1 MVSRGSRPTEYV
13 CTFCG
18 EPQARVKRLIA
29 GPGSVFICDG
39 CVRLCQQI
47 MVQEAQEADQP
58 AAVPQDPSQLLT
70 PHDIRQRLDEYVI
83 GQERAKKIL
92 SVAVYNHFKR
102 MRSGEAEQADA
113 VELEKSNILL
123 MGPTGCGKT
132 LLAQTLARTLEVP
145 FVLCDATALTEA
157 GYVGEDVE
165 QILLRLIQAADWD
178 IARAEQGIVYIDE
191 IDKIARKSANPSIT
205 RDVSG
210 EGVQQALLKII
221 EGTEANVPPSG
232 GRKHPQQE
240 FLQIR
245 THGILFICG
254 GTFEGLAEVVER
266 RAVKDRRT
274 VGFRSSREAQG
285 PVAGD
290 NLLQRLIP
298 EDLTEYGFIP
308 EFVGRI
314 PIPVALDPLGRDDL
328 IRVMT
333 EPRNAVVK
341 QFRHLFSLD
350 GVELAFTPDGLT
362 AAADW
367 ALEGKAGARGLR
379 SIIESVLL
387 NVMYDLPSRQ
397 DVRRCVIDGDV
408 IQGNKTPLLMTA
420 AGISVDLEEAAR
432 RQTA

>member
-1 MVSRGSRPTEYV
+1 
-13 CTFCG
+13 
-18 EPQARVKRLIA
+18 VKRLIA

-47 MVQEAQEADQP
+47 MAQEEQPEDQP
-58 AAVPQDPSQLLT
+58 ATVPQAPPQTLT
-70 PHDIRQRLDEYVI
+70 PHDIRQRLDEYVV

-102 MRSGEAEQADA
+102 MRSTESEQAGG

-123 MGPTGCGKT
+123 LGPTGCGKT

-145 FVLCDATALTEA
+145 FALCDATALTEA

-165 QILLRLIQAADWD
+165 QILLRLIQAADGD
-178 IARAEQGIVYIDE
+178 IARAEHGIIYIDE

-221 EGTEANVPPSG
+221 EGTEANVPPVG

-254 GTFEGLAEVVER
+254 GTFEGLTELVER
-266 RAVKDRRT
+266 RVLKDRKT
-274 VGFRSSREAQG
+274 VGFRSSRETAE
-285 PVAGD
+285 PAEGD
-290 NLLQRLIP
+290 AILQRLLP
-298 EDLTEYGFIP
+298 EDLTQYGFIP

-314 PIPVALDPLGRDDL
+314 PIAVALDDLDRDDL
-328 IRVMT
+328 VRVMT

-341 QFRHLFSLD
+341 QFQHLFSLD
-350 GVELAFTPDGLT
+350 GVELTFTPDALE
-362 AAADW
+362 AAADK

-379 SIIESVLL
+379 TIIEGVLL
-387 NVMYDLPSRQ
+387 NVMYDLPSLQ
-397 DVRRCVIDGDV
+397 DVRCCVIDGDV
-408 IQGNKTPLLMTA
+408 IRGDKPPLLMTA
-420 AGISVDLEEAAR
+420 AETPVTLEEAAR
-432 RQTA
+432 RQSA